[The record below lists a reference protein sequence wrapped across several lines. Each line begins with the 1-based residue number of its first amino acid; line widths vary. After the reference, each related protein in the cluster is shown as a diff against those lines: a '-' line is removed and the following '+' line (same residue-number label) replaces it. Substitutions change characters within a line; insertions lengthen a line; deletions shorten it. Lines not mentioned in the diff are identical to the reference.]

1 MFKIKQVYTNCDCFY
16 VNVLNIYIYIMY
28 NLILK
33 NLAPCW
39 STWFYSLQNDFAT
52 CIVINYISILNI
64 P

>member
-16 VNVLNIYIYIMY
+16 VNVLNIYIMY
-28 NLILK
+28 NVILK
-33 NLAPCW
+33 NQAPHC